1 MKKQK
6 VAQTVFL
13 PARDCPHVRTAIET
27 LVSGILNDGKK
38 QSRRKDVNIH
48 ANEVILD
55 IFFHFLKIMCCVH
68 LFAFSDWFR

>member
-13 PARDCPHVRTAIET
+13 PARDCPNVRTAIET
-27 LVSGILNDGKK
+27 LVSGILNNGKK

-48 ANEVILD
+48 GNEVKLD
-55 IFFHFLKIMCCVH
+55 FI
-68 LFAFSDWFR
+68 R